1 MVGLKI
7 RTLTVAE
14 YEHNE
19 QDYRGKPRLDPLTI
33 WAVMEA
39 PEQAK
44 RNHSKGTHLPLHYV
58 DGYGR
63 QPGAIFGT
71 AQVMN
76 QHRSVSAHGWSD
88 GAGLWWSGASY
99 GRPTLMLRRQ
109 VISLTG
115 FTSFRSGWHTLPGEQ
130 TVEQFESTD
139 GALYGRPAV
148 ARPPHIGPQTVTPSG
163 LLATSFDRALVE
175 FFNREV
181 KPAGYL
187 ASLMGSRKDSD
198 SPYMWQGL
206 RVGPL
211 MPTIPGG
218 YRADV
223 YGTAFVSYR
232 VREARIQGFDG
243 MAIGYDINDFAAR
256 MRVTRRE
263 IEKYPSRR
271 IVTQGHSS
279 ARFGY
284 HDARVLR
291 QYIRPDGNSDQH
303 RKGAF

>member
-1 MVGLKI
+1 MRI
-7 RTLTVAE
+7 AE
-14 YEHNE
+14 YGAARVEHKN
-19 QDYRGKPRLDPLTI
+19 R
-33 WAVMEA
+33 
-39 PEQAK
+39 
-44 RNHSKGTHLPLHYV
+44 
-58 DGYGR
+58 
-63 QPGAIFGT
+63 
-71 AQVMN
+71 
-76 QHRSVSAHGWSD
+76 
-88 GAGLWWSGASY
+88 
-99 GRPTLMLRRQ
+99 
-109 VISLTG
+109 
-115 FTSFRSGWHTLPGEQ
+115 
-130 TVEQFESTD
+130 
-139 GALYGRPAV
+139 
-148 ARPPHIGPQTVTPSG
+148 TVTASG
-163 LLATSFDRALVE
+163 FLAERMGTRLVGD
-175 FFNREV
+175 
-181 KPAGYL
+181 K
-187 ASLMGSRKDSD
+187 
-198 SPYMWQGL
+198 PYMWQGL

-284 HDARVLR
+284 HDAHVLR